1 MESLR
6 RLTSSVFDT
15 GPVRLVRRA
24 SMGDERPPDARSLE
38 LTFMTERLVVV
49 GAPCDAPT
57 DKKRNVVNADDLASF
72 LDAQH
77 RGRFLLFNLNALDD
91 VAAAAE
97 DGGGAHHLL
106 SSLGGWR
113 TSALDDSEAA
123 ERESVADRLHEQ
135 MLEFN
140 WERDGMKAHT
150 PPLDLVFR
158 ICYALDAWLSLDPQH
173 VALVNCQT
181 GKTRSGVVV
190 ACYLL
195 FARLADDP
203 TDAFVEFY
211 RKRWDMKS
219 LTPQALRKKTPP
231 SIQRFLSGFHELLE
245 KQKPPNDR
253 PLLLKAVIFRQLP
266 VELQPCVQI
275 WDDYKLVFCTD
286 LGGAESG
293 EAPVLD
299 WNEEDGFFAI
309 LWENGVELDG
319 GFSILCSFGEDYD
332 NVDAVDAS
340 SRVLFRYADS
350 TLFLQPGLVTL
361 KKPDLDLMKQYE
373 HGFDEDQ
380 FSVDLVLHESAK
392 KARNSVRVDYTGSSA
407 VRQGLIEITKH
418 HVVLPDP
425 AMHSNFIRMGFC
437 ETPTTFAL
445 QCSQNAPNVALDLL
459 HSKGLSACFAQE
471 AAEIAAKKE
480 QEETTK
486 DSQKPD
492 SPTESDRQPALRRQT
507 TAEIVAM
514 QSQRSRYSIPTAV
527 GSSLCDTCKEDDYM
541 MRPQIVRCAGRCGKY
556 YHTTCVGLRKIPF
569 GLTTLSDRT
578 NHTVYVKKFLS
589 AWECDACAPKSPL
602 SAATTLPGGEIP
614 SNMKLVPTS
623 WVGGEP
629 GSTSANPQDV
639 TDAGN
644 GRNPSSAATV
654 RDTLSISVDGEHQST
669 IGANSPAEFN
679 QLKEFL
685 ATNGLSIED
694 LMKAATSPDTTSA
707 SVAMSLAHTLA
718 SGTSTVTTPSGP
730 PKPDMKSAL
739 LNELKTASK
748 SSDTSE
754 TSTASIGDSKY
765 TLMLKRGV
773 PFEAVQNC
781 MQKDGVDPSTLKPL
795 PPSES
800 TAGDNSSAIG
810 ELNAQKTR
818 LKDMEEYA
826 SYFRMLRMG
835 CPKEAVKQKLMMDG
849 IDPIILDLGPDAI
862 YDEVKERIAATHS
875 VSKLQDDIKCVNSPT
890 TANVKD
896 SASDVL
902 LKDHEVYG
910 KYFKMLKMGLPEGA
924 VRQKMKADGVDER
937 ALDLGGET
945 PFSKLPKPDEKNEPA
960 ASENDVKLKDDPKYA
975 KYFKMLQMGLPEGA
989 VRQKMEADGADS
1001 RALDLGGD
1009 AMVSQLTGPAG
1020 GNGVKLQDDP
1030 SYAKY
1035 FKMLKMGLQEGAVRQ
1050 KMKTDGID
1058 ERALDLGGEALVSEL
1073 TAPKNGAKLQDDP
1086 VYSKYFKMLKM
1097 GLPKGAVK
1105 QKMLSENVDVRAL
1118 ELGPDATVSQL
1129 FPSGDNEAAAKAV
1142 AAKPKRARK
1151 KLHWQPISEDRLSNV
1166 NQQTI
1171 WEDEDDDVDF
1181 DMDMDE
1187 LEALFFSNQST
1198 GSGKKNAPRGQS
1210 KALKR
1215 KQSVTLIDG
1224 KRAMNAAISLA
1235 RVKLSYSDIA
1245 DAVTKFDPSGLTT
1258 EQIIGINEFLPTS
1271 EEAAL
1276 VSGYTGDKQMLGEAE
1291 KFIIEI
1297 AKVKRYAP
1305 RMECL
1310 VYKLSF
1316 TSRST
1321 ELAVSLAHLQKA
1333 GEEVKGSRL
1342 LKILLAM
1349 VLKLGNTLNGSGEEN
1364 GIKGFTVDSLLRL
1377 GHTKAVNQKTTVLHY
1392 LVRIVKKNHPQV
1404 LDFQAELRSVP
1415 LAARESFETIDEE
1428 FKKLEKGLASLNTEL
1443 GLLEKQ
1449 AVESLGLEVTIKA
1462 MQTAAFEIEAQMK
1475 TLADGIARARGEV
1488 SSVFDYFG
1496 EDPKRS
1502 PTEFFTTLASFCSTF
1517 QRARNEVDAADEA
1530 AQRAERVKMRR
1541 ANSLRP
1547 PAKSN
1552 HGATLKSRPIL
1563 ERSQTTLEKRHPDE

>member
-6 RLTSSVFDT
+6 RLTSSVLDA

-24 SMGDERPPDARSLE
+24 SMGDVRPPDARSLE
-38 LTFMTERLVVV
+38 LTFMTERLVVC

-57 DKKRNVVNADDLASF
+57 DKKGNVVNADDLVQY
-72 LDAQH
+72 LDEQH
-77 RGRFLLFNLNALDD
+77 RGRYLLFNLNALEGVQETEEGHNLLSLTWRASLD
-91 VAAAAE
+91 E
-97 DGGGAHHLL
+97 DG
-106 SSLGGWR
+106 
-113 TSALDDSEAA
+113 
-123 ERESVADRLHEQ
+123 RESVADRLHEQ

-150 PPLDLVFR
+150 PPFDLIFR
-158 ICYALDAWLSLDPQH
+158 LCYALDAWLSLDPQN
-173 VALVNCQT
+173 VALINCQT

-195 FARLADDP
+195 FSGLADDP

-211 RKRWDMKS
+211 RKRWEMKS
-219 LTPQALRKKTPP
+219 LTPQALKKKTPP

-245 KQKPPNDR
+245 KQKPPNEK

-286 LGGAESG
+286 GLQAVEG

-332 NVDAVDAS
+332 NVDDVDAS

-350 TLFLQPGLVTL
+350 TLFLLPGLVTL
-361 KKPDLDLMKQYE
+361 KKHDLDLMKQYE

-380 FSVDLVLHESAK
+380 FSVDLVLHENSAK
-392 KARNSVRVDYTGSSA
+392 KARNSVRMNCTGNSA

-471 AAEIAAKKE
+471 ATEAAAET
-480 QEETTK
+480 EEPGKSTG
-486 DSQKPD
+486 DNQ
-492 SPTESDRQPALRRQT
+492 SPSPTTESDQQPALRRQT

-514 QSQRSRYSIPTAV
+514 QSKRSRYSIPTATD
-527 GSSLCDTCKEDDYM
+527 SSLCDTCKEDDYM
-541 MRPQIVRCAGRCGKY
+541 MRPQVVQCAGRCGKY

-569 GLTTLSDRT
+569 GLTTMSDRT
-578 NHTVYVKKFLS
+578 NHAVYVKKFFS
-589 AWECDACAPKSPL
+589 AWECDACAPKSPI
-602 SAATTLPGGEIP
+602 AAINLPNGEIP
-614 SNMKLVPTS
+614 SNMKLVPAS
-623 WVGGEP
+623 WVGSEP
-629 GSTSANPQDV
+629 DTASANPQDV
-639 TDAGN
+639 DSNARDVIATA
-644 GRNPSSAATV
+644 SSTEEPHAA
-654 RDTLSISVDGEHQST
+654 IEEN
-669 IGANSPAEFN
+669 APKEFN
-679 QLKEFL
+679 QLKDFL

-694 LMKAATSPDTTSA
+694 LMKAATTPSTSTTS
-707 SVAMSLAHTLA
+707 VAISLANTLA
-718 SGTSTVTTPSGP
+718 SSVVSNS
-730 PKPDMKSAL
+730 PKVDVKAAL
-739 LNELKTASK
+739 FSELKTARK
-748 SSDTSE
+748 ASDASE
-754 TSTASIGDSKY
+754 VSTANGEDNKY

-781 MQKDGVDPSTLKPL
+781 MKKDGVDPSTLKPL
-795 PPSES
+795 SPNDGAASDGGAAVEA
-800 TAGDNSSAIG
+800 AGS
-810 ELNAQKTR
+810 QKTK
-818 LKDMEEYA
+818 LKDVTEYA

-835 CPKEAVKQKLMMDG
+835 CPKEAVKQKVTMDG
-849 IDPIILDLGPDAI
+849 LDPIIIDLGPEAI
-862 YDEVKERIAATHS
+862 YDEVKNRIAVTQG
-875 VSKLQDDIKCVNSPT
+875 VSKLQDDIKS
-890 TANVKD
+890 VKATSVAD
-896 SASDVL
+896 SASEVL
-902 LKDHEVYG
+902 LKDHEVYA

-924 VRQKMKADGVDER
+924 VRQKMKADGVNER
-937 ALDLGGET
+937 ALDLGGDT
-945 PFSKLPKPDEKNEPA
+945 PFSKLPKSDEKKA
-960 ASENDVKLKDDPKYA
+960 ATASVKDVMLKDDPKYA

-989 VRQKMEADGADS
+989 VRQKMKADGVDE

-1009 AMVSQLTGPAG
+1009 TMVSQLAGPVG
-1020 GNGVKLQDDP
+1020 GDVKLQDDP
-1030 SYAKY
+1030 TYSKY
-1035 FKMLKMGLQEGAVRQ
+1035 FKMLKMGLPQGAVRQ
-1050 KMKTDGID
+1050 KMKTEGVD
-1058 ERALDLGGEALVSEL
+1058 ERALDLGGDAYISEL
-1073 TAPKNGAKLQDDP
+1073 IAMNNDVKLQDDP

-1097 GLPKGAVK
+1097 GLPEGAVK
-1105 QKMLSENVDVRAL
+1105 HKMVTENVDVRAL

-1129 FPSGDNEAAAKAV
+1129 SPGGDSKTVKKAV
-1142 AAKPKRARK
+1142 ALKPKRARK
-1151 KLHWQPISEDRLSNV
+1151 KLHWQPISVDRLSNL

-1187 LEALFFSNQST
+1187 LEALFFANQNT
-1198 GSGKKNAPRGQS
+1198 GSGKNNSSRVQS

-1215 KQSVTLIDG
+1215 KQAVTLIDG

-1235 RVKLSYSDIA
+1235 RVKLSYTEIA
-1245 DAVTKFDPSGLTT
+1245 EAVMKFDPSGLTI
-1258 EQIIGINEFLPTS
+1258 EQLVGINEFLPTS

-1276 VSGYTGDKQMLGEAE
+1276 VSGYTGDIGMLGEAE
-1291 KFIIEI
+1291 KFILEI

-1305 RMECL
+1305 RMEGL

-1316 TSRST
+1316 TPRSA
-1321 ELAVSLAHLQKA
+1321 ELAASLAHLQKA

-1342 LKILLAM
+1342 LKTLLAM

-1392 LVRIVKKNHPQV
+1392 LVRLVKKNHPQV

-1415 LAARESFETIDEE
+1415 FAARESFDTIDEE

-1449 AVESLGLEVTIKA
+1449 AVESVGVEITIKA
-1462 MQTAAFEIEAQMK
+1462 MRTAALDIEAQMK
-1475 TLADGIARARGEV
+1475 AMADEIARAKEEV
-1488 SSVFDYFG
+1488 SSVLDYFG
-1496 EDPKRS
+1496 EDPKRN
-1502 PTEFFTTLASFCSTF
+1502 PTEFFTTLASFCSVF
-1517 QRARNEVDAADEA
+1517 QRARREVDAADEA
-1530 AQRAERVKMRR
+1530 AQRAERLKMRR
-1541 ANSLRP
+1541 TNSLRP

-1552 HGATLKSRPIL
+1552 NGAALKSRPIL
-1563 ERSQTTLEKRHPDE
+1563 ERSQTSVEKPDDN

>member
-6 RLTSSVFDT
+6 RLTSSVFDA

-24 SMGDERPPDARSLE
+24 SLGDERPPDARSLD
-38 LTFMTERLVVV
+38 LTFMTDRLIVV
-49 GAPCDAPT
+49 GAPSCGAS
-57 DKKRNVVNADDLASF
+57 DKKSNRVNAEELAQF
-72 LDAQH
+72 LDAHH
-77 RGRFLLFNLNALDD
+77 RARFMLFNLNALED
-91 VAAAAE
+91 VAETDAQA
-97 DGGGAHHLL
+97 
-106 SSLGGWR
+106 
-113 TSALDDSEAA
+113 
-123 ERESVADRLHEQ
+123 VADALHEQ
-135 MLEFN
+135 LLEFN

-150 PPLDLVFR
+150 PPLELVFR
-158 ICYALDAWLSLDPQH
+158 ICYALHAWLSLDARH

-211 RKRWDMKS
+211 RRRWDMKA
-219 LTPQALRKKTPP
+219 LTPQALRGKTPP
-231 SIQRFLSGFHELLE
+231 SIQRFLAAFHALLRAP
-245 KQKPPNDR
+245 QHQPPNDR
-253 PLLLKAVIFRQLP
+253 PLLLKAIIFRQLP

-275 WDDYKLVFCTD
+275 WDDYKLVFCTEAAA
-286 LGGAESG
+286 GAET
-293 EAPVLD
+293 PVLD

-319 GFSILCSFGEDYD
+319 GFSILCSFGDDYD
-332 NVDAVDAS
+332 NADDVDAS

-350 TLFLQPGLVTL
+350 TLFLLPGLVTL
-361 KKPDLDLMKQYE
+361 KKHDLDLMKQYE

-380 FSVDLVLHESAK
+380 FSVDLVLHENTARK
-392 KARNSVRVDYTGSSA
+392 PRNSVRMDCTGNSA
-407 VRQGLIEITKH
+407 IRQGLVEITKH

-480 QEETTK
+480 QEETVK
-486 DSQKPD
+486 DNQNLD
-492 SPTESDRQPALRRQT
+492 SPTGSDQQPQLRRQT

-527 GSSLCDTCKEDDYM
+527 DSSLCDTCKEDDYM

-569 GLTTLSDRT
+569 GLTTMSDRT
-578 NHTVYVKKFLS
+578 NHAVYVKKFFS
-589 AWECDACAPKSPL
+589 AWECDACAPKSSPL
-602 SAATTLPGGEIP
+602 STATLPNGEIP
-614 SNMKLVPTS
+614 ANMKLVPSS

-629 GSTSANPQDV
+629 GNPQDV
-639 TDAGN
+639 ADAGRSGDSTRNSTRDNLSVAVDAEVHATTDAN
-644 GRNPSSAATV
+644 AP
-654 RDTLSISVDGEHQST
+654 E
-669 IGANSPAEFN
+669 EFN

-694 LMKAATSPDTTSA
+694 LMKAATSPGTTSA
-707 SVAMSLAHTLA
+707 SVAMSLANTLA
-718 SGTSTVTTPSGP
+718 AATAVAP
-730 PKPDMKSAL
+730 PKVDVKSAL
-739 LNELKTASK
+739 LSEKQNARKYSD
-748 SSDTSE
+748 SSE
-754 TSTASIGDSKY
+754 MSTASNGDSKY
-765 TLMLKRGV
+765 ALMLKRGV

-781 MQKDGVDPSTLKPL
+781 MRKDGVDPSTLNPL
-795 PPSES
+795 PPSENTLS
-800 TAGDNSSAIG
+800 DSSCTSEATDDR
-810 ELNAQKTR
+810 KVK
-818 LKDMEEYA
+818 LKDMEEFS

-849 IDPIILDLGPDAI
+849 IDPVILDLGPDAI
-862 YDEVKERIAATHS
+862 YEEVKDRIAATQS
-875 VSKLQDDIKCVNSPT
+875 VSKLQDDIKCVKPT
-890 TANVKD
+890 TSENAKD
-896 SASDVL
+896 AASEIL
-902 LKDHEVYG
+902 LKDHEVYA
-910 KYFKMLKMGLPEGA
+910 KYFKMLQMGLPEGAVRQKMKVDGVDERALDLGGDTPFSKLPKPPAKEESVDPKSDMKLKDDPKFAKYFKMLQMGLPGGA

-937 ALDLGGET
+937 ALDLGGDAKVSQLAG
-945 PFSKLPKPDEKNEPA
+945 PLVGNGIKLQ
-960 ASENDVKLKDDPKYA
+960 DDPTYA
-975 KYFKMLQMGLPEGA
+975 KYFKMLKMGLPEGA
-989 VRQKMEADGADS
+989 VRQKMKSEGVDEH
-1001 RALDLGGD
+1001 ALDLGGD
-1009 AMVSQLTGPAG
+1009 A
-1020 GNGVKLQDDP
+1020 
-1030 SYAKY
+1030 
-1035 FKMLKMGLQEGAVRQ
+1035 
-1050 KMKTDGID
+1050 
-1058 ERALDLGGEALVSEL
+1058 LVSEL
-1073 TAPKNGAKLQDDP
+1073 TSSQNDVKLQDDP

-1097 GLPKGAVK
+1097 GLPEGAVK
-1105 QKMLSENVDVRAL
+1105 QKMVTENADVRAL

-1129 FPSGDNEAAAKAV
+1129 SSTGDAKTRPAV
-1142 AAKPKRARK
+1142 AKPKRPRK
-1151 KLHWQPISEDRLSNV
+1151 KLHWQPISEDRLSNL

-1187 LEALFFSNQST
+1187 LEALFFANQNT
-1198 GSGKKNAPRGQS
+1198 GSGKKNSSRGQS

-1245 DAVTKFDPSGLTT
+1245 QAVIKFDPNGLTL
-1258 EQIIGINEFLPTS
+1258 EQLVGINEFLPTS

-1276 VSGYTGDKQMLGEAE
+1276 VSGYTGDKEMLGEAE
-1291 KFIIEI
+1291 KFILEI

-1305 RMECL
+1305 RMESL

-1316 TSRST
+1316 TSRSA

-1392 LVRIVKKNHPQV
+1392 LVRLVKKNHPQV
-1404 LDFQAELRSVP
+1404 LDFQDELRSVP
-1415 LAARESFETIDEE
+1415 LAARESFDTIDDEY
-1428 FKKLEKGLASLNTEL
+1428 KKLDRGLTSLNNEL
-1443 GLLEKQ
+1443 ALLEKQ
-1449 AVESLGLEVTIKA
+1449 AVESLGLEVTIKS
-1462 MQTAAFEIEAQMK
+1462 MQTAGSDIEAQMK
-1475 TLADGIARARGEV
+1475 ALKEGIDRAREEV
-1488 SSVFDYFG
+1488 SSVLDYFG
-1496 EDPKRS
+1496 EDPKRN
-1502 PTEFFTTLASFCSTF
+1502 PTEFFTTLASFCTMF

-1530 AQRAERVKMRR
+1530 AQRAERLKMRR
-1541 ANSLRP
+1541 SNSMRP
-1547 PAKSN
+1547 QSKPSS
-1552 HGATLKSRPIL
+1552 GSTLKVGHIIRNVVFFTGSRACSDVYTCDDPRLLGLSEMLCRCKLSKFTAI
-1563 ERSQTTLEKRHPDE
+1563 RSISA

>member
-15 GPVRLVRRA
+15 GLVRRG
-24 SMGDERPPDARSLE
+24 SLGDVRAPDARSLE
-38 LTFMTERLVVV
+38 LTFMTERLMVV
-49 GAPCDAPT
+49 GAPCDGPT
-57 DKKRNVVNADDLASF
+57 DKKRNMVNVDDLVHF
-72 LDAQH
+72 LEVNH
-77 RGRFLLFNLNALDD
+77 RGHFMLFNLNALDD
-91 VAAAAE
+91 ATADE
-97 DGGGAHHLL
+97 G
-106 SSLGGWR
+106 R
-113 TSALDDSEAA
+113 Q
-123 ERESVADRLHEQ
+123 SVADKLHEQ
-135 MLEFN
+135 LLEFN

-150 PPLDLVFR
+150 PPLDLIFR
-158 ICYALDAWLSLDPQH
+158 ICYALDAWFSLDPQH

-211 RKRWDMKS
+211 RRRWDMKS
-219 LTPQALRKKTPP
+219 LTPQALKKKTPP
-231 SIQRFLSGFHELLE
+231 SIQRFLTGFHELLE
-245 KQKPPNDR
+245 HQKPPNDK

-286 LGGAESG
+286 ELQIGESG

-332 NVDAVDAS
+332 NADDVDAS

-350 TLFLQPGLVTL
+350 TLFLLPGLVTL
-361 KKPDLDLMKQYE
+361 KKHDLDLMKQYE

-380 FSVDLVLHESAK
+380 FSVDLVLHENSTKKEQRSAPG
-392 KARNSVRVDYTGSSA
+392 ADR
-407 VRQGLIEITKH
+407 ITKH

-471 AAEIAAKKE
+471 AAELAAKKE
-480 QEETTK
+480 QEETTNNN
-486 DSQKPD
+486 QAAD

-527 GSSLCDTCKEDDYM
+527 DSSLCDTCKEDDYM

-569 GLTTLSDRT
+569 GLTTMSDRT
-578 NHTVYVKKFLS
+578 NHAVYVKKFFS
-589 AWECDACAPKSPL
+589 AWECDACSPKASLPT
-602 SAATTLPGGEIP
+602 SSLPGGEIP
-614 SNMKLVPTS
+614 SNMKLVPAS
-623 WVGGEP
+623 WVGGAL
-629 GSTSANPQDV
+629 GTTANPQDV

-644 GRNPSSAATV
+644 ARDLSSTTV
-654 RDTLSISVDGEHQST
+654 TRDSLSVSVDGVPHST
-669 IGANSPAEFN
+669 SREEFH

-694 LMKAATSPDTTSA
+694 LMKAATSPAATSA
-707 SVAMSLAHTLA
+707 SVAISLANTLA
-718 SGTSTVTTPSGP
+718 SATSTGTPSVP
-730 PKPDMKSAL
+730 PKLDMKSAL
-739 LNELKTASK
+739 LNELKTTRK
-748 SSDTSE
+748 SSDAIE
-754 TSTASIGDSKY
+754 TSAASSMDSKY

-781 MQKDGVDPSTLKPL
+781 MRKDAP
-795 PPSES
+795 PPSEGS
-800 TAGDNSSAIG
+800 TGDDNSVNNVQQI
-810 ELNAQKTR
+810 R
-818 LKDMEEYA
+818 LKDMEDMPNTSE
-826 SYFRMLRMG
+826 
-835 CPKEAVKQKLMMDG
+835 CCEWKLTMDG
-849 IDPIILDLGPDAI
+849 LDPIILDFGPDAI
-862 YDEVKERIAATHS
+862 YEEVKDRIAATSS
-875 VSKLQDDIKCVNSPT
+875 VSNLQDDIKCVHPPET
-890 TANVKD
+890 EDVK
-896 SASDVL
+896 ASVSEVL
-902 LKDHEVYG
+902 LKHHEVYA

-924 VRQKMKADGVDER
+924 VRQKMKVDGVDER
-937 ALDLGGET
+937 ALDLGGDA
-945 PFSKLPKPDEKNEPA
+945 PFSSFRNRRRVPA
-960 ASENDVKLKDDPKYA
+960 APVNDVKLKDDPKYA
-975 KYFKMLQMGLPEGA
+975 KFFKMLQMGLPEGA
-989 VRQKMEADGADS
+989 VRQKMQVDGVDE

-1009 AMVSQLTGPAG
+1009 AM
-1020 GNGVKLQDDP
+1020 
-1030 SYAKY
+1030 
-1035 FKMLKMGLQEGAVRQ
+1035 MGLPEGAVRQ
-1050 KMKTDGID
+1050 NMKTDGVD
-1058 ERALDLGGEALVSEL
+1058 ERALDLGGDALVSEL
-1073 TAPKNGAKLQDDP
+1073 TAQKNDVKLQDDP

-1097 GLPKGAVK
+1097 GLPEGAVR
-1105 QKMLSENVDVRAL
+1105 QKMATESVDVRAL

-1129 FPSGDNEAAAKAV
+1129 SSGVDANAAAKVAV
-1142 AAKPKRARK
+1142 AKPKRARK
-1151 KLHWQPISEDRLSNV
+1151 KLHWQAISEDRLSNL

-1181 DMDMDE
+1181 DVDMDE
-1187 LEALFFSNQST
+1187 LEALFFANQNTNSA
-1198 GSGKKNAPRGQS
+1198 KKNSSRGQS

-1215 KQSVTLIDG
+1215 KQAVTLIDG

-1235 RVKLSYSDIA
+1235 RVKLSYSEIA

-1258 EQIIGINEFLPTS
+1258 EQLIGINEFLPTS

-1276 VSGYTGDKQMLGEAE
+1276 VTGYAGDKEMLGEAE
-1291 KFIIEI
+1291 KFIFEI

-1321 ELAVSLAHLQKA
+1321 ELAASVAHLQKA

-1342 LKILLAM
+1342 LKTLLAM

-1392 LVRIVKKNHPQV
+1392 LVRLVKKNHPQV

-1415 LAARESFETIDEE
+1415 LAARESFDTTDEE

-1462 MQTAAFEIEAQMK
+1462 MQTAASEIETQMK
-1475 TLADGIARARGEV
+1475 ILADGISRARDEV
-1488 SSVFDYFG
+1488 SSVLDY
-1496 EDPKRS
+1496 
-1502 PTEFFTTLASFCSTF
+1502 LTF

-1530 AQRAERVKMRR
+1530 ERLKMRR
-1541 ANSLRP
+1541 SNSMRP
-1547 PAKSN
+1547 PTKSSN
-1552 HGATLKSRPIL
+1552 GATLKVSRPIL
-1563 ERSQTTLEKRHPDE
+1563 ERSQTTVEKRHSDDN

>member
-15 GPVRLVRRA
+15 SLVRRG
-24 SMGDERPPDARSLE
+24 SLGDVRAPDARSLE
-38 LTFMTERLVVV
+38 LTFMTERLMVV
-49 GAPCDAPT
+49 GAPCDGPT
-57 DKKRNVVNADDLASF
+57 DKKRNMVNVDDLVHF
-72 LDAQH
+72 LEVNH
-77 RGRFLLFNLNALDD
+77 RGHFMLFNLNALDD
-91 VAAAAE
+91 ATADE
-97 DGGGAHHLL
+97 G
-106 SSLGGWR
+106 R
-113 TSALDDSEAA
+113 Q
-123 ERESVADRLHEQ
+123 SVADKLHEQ
-135 MLEFN
+135 LLEFN

-150 PPLDLVFR
+150 PPLDLIFR
-158 ICYALDAWLSLDPQH
+158 ICYALDAWFSLDPQH

-211 RKRWDMKS
+211 RRRWDMKS
-219 LTPQALRKKTPP
+219 LTPQALKKKTPP
-231 SIQRFLSGFHELLE
+231 SIQRFLTGFHELLE
-245 KQKPPNDR
+245 HQKPPNDK

-286 LGGAESG
+286 ELQIGESG

-332 NVDAVDAS
+332 NADDVDAS

-350 TLFLQPGLVTL
+350 TLFLLPGLVTL
-361 KKPDLDLMKQYE
+361 KKHDLDLMKQYE

-380 FSVDLVLHESAK
+380 FSVDLVLHENSTK
-392 KARNSVRVDYTGSSA
+392 KSRNSVRMDYTGNSA

-471 AAEIAAKKE
+471 AAELAAKKE
-480 QEETTK
+480 QEETTNNN
-486 DSQKPD
+486 QAAD

-527 GSSLCDTCKEDDYM
+527 DSSLCDTCKEDDYM
-541 MRPQIVRCAGRCGKY
+541 MRPQIK
-556 YHTTCVGLRKIPF
+556 
-569 GLTTLSDRT
+569 LT
-578 NHTVYVKKFLS
+578 
-589 AWECDACAPKSPL
+589 
-602 SAATTLPGGEIP
+602 
-614 SNMKLVPTS
+614 
-623 WVGGEP
+623 
-629 GSTSANPQDV
+629 
-639 TDAGN
+639 
-644 GRNPSSAATV
+644 
-654 RDTLSISVDGEHQST
+654 
-669 IGANSPAEFN
+669 
-679 QLKEFL
+679 
-685 ATNGLSIED
+685 
-694 LMKAATSPDTTSA
+694 
-707 SVAMSLAHTLA
+707 
-718 SGTSTVTTPSGP
+718 
-730 PKPDMKSAL
+730 
-739 LNELKTASK
+739 
-748 SSDTSE
+748 
-754 TSTASIGDSKY
+754 
-765 TLMLKRGV
+765 
-773 PFEAVQNC
+773 
-781 MQKDGVDPSTLKPL
+781 
-795 PPSES
+795 
-800 TAGDNSSAIG
+800 
-810 ELNAQKTR
+810 
-818 LKDMEEYA
+818 
-826 SYFRMLRMG
+826 
-835 CPKEAVKQKLMMDG
+835 MDG
-849 IDPIILDLGPDAI
+849 LDPIILDFGPDAI
-862 YDEVKERIAATHS
+862 YEEVKDRIAATSS
-875 VSKLQDDIKCVNSPT
+875 VSNLQDDIKCVHPPET
-890 TANVKD
+890 EDVK
-896 SASDVL
+896 ASVSEML
-902 LKDHEVYG
+902 LKHHEVYA

-924 VRQKMKADGVDER
+924 VRQKMKVDGVDER
-937 ALDLGGET
+937 ALDLGGDA
-945 PFSKLPKPDEKNEPA
+945 PFSKLPKPEMSEPA
-960 ASENDVKLKDDPKYA
+960 APVNDVKLKDDPKYA
-975 KYFKMLQMGLPEGA
+975 KFFKMLQMGLPEGA
-989 VRQKMEADGADS
+989 VRQKMQVDGVDES
-1001 RALDLGGD
+1001 ALDLGGD
-1009 AMVSQLTGPAG
+1009 AMVSQLARLTGI
-1020 GNGVKLQDDP
+1020 KLQDDP
-1030 SYAKY
+1030 TYAKY
-1035 FKMLKMGLQEGAVRQ
+1035 FKMLKMGLPEGAVRQ
-1050 KMKTDGID
+1050 KMKTEGVD
-1058 ERALDLGGEALVSEL
+1058 ERALDLGGDALVSEL
-1073 TAPKNGAKLQDDP
+1073 TAQNNDVKLQDDP

-1097 GLPKGAVK
+1097 GLPEGAVR
-1105 QKMLSENVDVRAL
+1105 QKMATESVDVRAL

-1129 FPSGDNEAAAKAV
+1129 SSGVDANAAAKVAV
-1142 AAKPKRARK
+1142 AKPKRARK
-1151 KLHWQPISEDRLSNV
+1151 KLHWQAISEDRLSNL

-1181 DMDMDE
+1181 DVDMDE
-1187 LEALFFSNQST
+1187 LEALFFANQNTNSA
-1198 GSGKKNAPRGQS
+1198 KKNSSRGQS

-1215 KQSVTLIDG
+1215 KQAVTLIDG

-1235 RVKLSYSDIA
+1235 RVKLSYSEIA

-1258 EQIIGINEFLPTS
+1258 EQLIGINEFLPTS

-1276 VSGYTGDKQMLGEAE
+1276 VSGYAGDKEMLGEAE
-1291 KFIIEI
+1291 KFIFEI

-1321 ELAVSLAHLQKA
+1321 ELAASVAHLQKA

-1342 LKILLAM
+1342 LKTLLAM

-1392 LVRIVKKNHPQV
+1392 LVRLVKKNHPQV

-1415 LAARESFETIDEE
+1415 LAARESFDTTDEE

-1462 MQTAAFEIEAQMK
+1462 MQTAASEIETQMK
-1475 TLADGIARARGEV
+1475 ILADGISRARDEV
-1488 SSVFDYFG
+1488 SSVLDYFG
-1496 EDPKRS
+1496 EDPKRN

-1517 QRARNEVDAADEA
+1517 QRARNEVDAADK
-1530 AQRAERVKMRR
+1530 AERLKMRR
-1541 ANSLRP
+1541 SNSMRP
-1547 PAKSN
+1547 PTKSSN
-1552 HGATLKSRPIL
+1552 GATLKVSRPIL
-1563 ERSQTTLEKRHPDE
+1563 ERSQTTVEKRHSDDN

>member
-6 RLTSSVFDT
+6 RLTSSVFDA
-15 GPVRLVRRA
+15 GLVRRG
-24 SMGDERPPDARSLE
+24 SLGEMRVPDARSLE
-38 LTFMTERLVVV
+38 ITFMTERLMVV
-49 GAPCDAPT
+49 GAPCDGPT
-57 DKKRNVVNADDLASF
+57 DKKRNMVNVHDLAQF

-77 RGRFLLFNLNALDD
+77 RGHFMFFNLNALDD
-91 VAAAAE
+91 ATAD
-97 DGGGAHHLL
+97 DG
-106 SSLGGWR
+106 R
-113 TSALDDSEAA
+113 Q
-123 ERESVADRLHEQ
+123 SVADKLHEQ
-135 MLEFN
+135 LLEFN

-150 PPLDLVFR
+150 PPLDLIFR
-158 ICYALDAWLSLDPQH
+158 ICYALDAWLSLDPHH

-219 LTPQALRKKTPP
+219 LTPHALQKKTPP
-231 SIQRFLSGFHELLE
+231 SIQRFLTSFHELLE
-245 KQKPPNDR
+245 QQKPPNDK

-286 LGGAESG
+286 ELQVGESG

-332 NVDAVDAS
+332 NADDVDAS

-350 TLFLQPGLVTL
+350 TLFLLPGLVTL
-361 KKPDLDLMKQYE
+361 KKHDLDLMKQYE

-380 FSVDLVLHESAK
+380 FSVDLVLHESNMRK
-392 KARNSVRVDYTGSSA
+392 PRNSVRMDCTGNST

-459 HSKGLSACFAQE
+459 HSKGLSASFAQE
-471 AAEIAAKKE
+471 AAEVAAKKE
-480 QEETTK
+480 QEEVTISKQTA
-486 DSQKPD
+486 DS
-492 SPTESDRQPALRRQT
+492 STESDRQPALRWQT

-527 GSSLCDTCKEDDYM
+527 DLSLCDTCNEDDYM
-541 MRPQIVRCAGRCGKY
+541 MRPQVVRCAGRCGKY

-569 GLTTLSDRT
+569 GLTTMSDRT
-578 NHTVYVKKFLS
+578 NHAVYVKKFFS
-589 AWECDACAPKSPL
+589 AWECDACALKAQPP
-602 SAATTLPGGEIP
+602 TTSQPCGGIP
-614 SNMKLVPTS
+614 SNMKLVPAS
-623 WVGGEP
+623 WVGGE
-629 GSTSANPQDV
+629 SSTTSANPQDV
-639 TDAGN
+639 TDGGN
-644 GRNPSSAATV
+644 ASRLAAT
-654 RDTLSISVDGEHQST
+654 RDSLLVSVDGESHLT
-669 IGANSPAEFN
+669 APEEFH

-694 LMKAATSPDTTSA
+694 LMKAATSPGTTGPF
-707 SVAMSLAHTLA
+707 VDVSLANTLA
-718 SGTSTVTTPSGP
+718 SVTFTATPSAGP
-730 PKPDMKSAL
+730 SKVDMKYAL
-739 LNELKTASK
+739 LGELKTASK
-748 SSDTSE
+748 SSEASE
-754 TSTASIGDSKY
+754 PSTASTKDSKY

-781 MQKDGVDPSTLKPL
+781 MRKDGVDSSTLQPL
-795 PPSES
+795 PSSEGS
-800 TAGDNSSAIG
+800 TGDDVSMDEVPTVEKA
-810 ELNAQKTR
+810 R
-818 LKDMEEYA
+818 LKDMEEYGK
-826 SYFRMLRMG
+826 YFRMLRMG
-835 CPKEAVKQKLMMDG
+835 CPKEAVKQKIIMDG
-849 IDPIILDLGPDAI
+849 LDPIILDFDPDAA
-862 YDEVKERIAATHS
+862 YEEVKNRIVATQS
-875 VSKLQDDIKCVNSPT
+875 VSQLQDDIKCVNPS
-890 TANVKD
+890 ANEDVEAD
-896 SASDVL
+896 NLEVL
-902 LKDHEVYG
+902 LKDHDVYAKYFKMLKMG
-910 KYFKMLKMGLPEGA
+910 LTEGAVRQKMKVDGVDERALELGGDALFSKLPTPEATGSVALSVNDVMLKDDPKYAKFFKMLQMGLPDGAVRQKMKVDGVDEWALDLGGDAMVSQLTVGSDCKLQDDPAYAKYFKMLKMGLPEGA
-924 VRQKMKADGVDER
+924 VRQKMKSDAGV
-937 ALDLGGET
+937 
-945 PFSKLPKPDEKNEPA
+945 NE
-960 ASENDVKLKDDPKYA
+960 
-975 KYFKMLQMGLPEGA
+975 Q
-989 VRQKMEADGADS
+989 
-1001 RALDLGGD
+1001 ALDLGGD
-1009 AMVSQLTGPAG
+1009 A
-1020 GNGVKLQDDP
+1020 
-1030 SYAKY
+1030 
-1035 FKMLKMGLQEGAVRQ
+1035 
-1050 KMKTDGID
+1050 
-1058 ERALDLGGEALVSEL
+1058 LVSEL
-1073 TAPKNGAKLQDDP
+1073 AATKNAVKLQDDP

-1097 GLPKGAVK
+1097 GLPEGAVK
-1105 QKMLSENVDVRAL
+1105 HKMVTESADVRAL
-1118 ELGPDATVSQL
+1118 ALGPDATVSQL
-1129 FPSGDNEAAAKAV
+1129 SSGGDGKTVKVAV
-1142 AAKPKRARK
+1142 AKPKRARK
-1151 KLHWQPISEDRLSNV
+1151 KLHWQPISEDRLSNI

-1181 DMDMDE
+1181 DVDMDE
-1187 LEALFFSNQST
+1187 LEALFFANQNTNSA
-1198 GSGKKNAPRGQS
+1198 KKDSSRGQS

-1215 KQSVTLIDG
+1215 KQAVTLIGG

-1235 RVKLSYSDIA
+1235 RVKLSYSEIA
-1245 DAVTKFDPSGLTT
+1245 DAVTKFDPSGLTI
-1258 EQIIGINEFLPTS
+1258 EQLVGINEFLPTS

-1276 VSGYTGDKQMLGEAE
+1276 VSGYTGDRETLGEAE
-1291 KFIIEI
+1291 KFIFEI

-1305 RMECL
+1305 RMESL

-1321 ELAVSLAHLQKA
+1321 ELAASVAHLQKA

-1392 LVRIVKKNHPQV
+1392 LVRLVKKNHPQV

-1415 LAARESFETIDEE
+1415 LAARESFETVDGE
-1428 FKKLEKGLASLNTEL
+1428 FKNLERGLTSLNTEL

-1462 MQTAAFEIEAQMK
+1462 MQTAASEIEDQMK
-1475 TLADGIARARGEV
+1475 TLADGIARAKEEV
-1488 SSVFDYFG
+1488 SSVLDYFG
-1496 EDPKRS
+1496 EDPKRK
-1502 PTEFFTTLASFCSTF
+1502 PTEFFTTLASFCSVF
-1517 QRARNEVDAADEA
+1517 QRARCEVDAADEA
-1530 AQRAERVKMRR
+1530 ERLKLRR
-1541 ANSLRP
+1541 SNSMRP
-1547 PAKSN
+1547 PTKASN
-1552 HGATLKSRPIL
+1552 GAPLKVSRPIL
-1563 ERSQTTLEKRHPDE
+1563 ERSQSTIDNGTPTIS

>member
-15 GPVRLVRRA
+15 GLVRRG
-24 SMGDERPPDARSLE
+24 SLGDVRAPDARSLE
-38 LTFMTERLVVV
+38 LTFMTERLMVV
-49 GAPCDAPT
+49 GAPCDGPT
-57 DKKRNVVNADDLASF
+57 DKKRNMVNVDDLVHF
-72 LDAQH
+72 LEVNH
-77 RGRFLLFNLNALDD
+77 RGHFMLFNLNALDD
-91 VAAAAE
+91 ATADE
-97 DGGGAHHLL
+97 G
-106 SSLGGWR
+106 R
-113 TSALDDSEAA
+113 Q
-123 ERESVADRLHEQ
+123 SVADKLHEQ
-135 MLEFN
+135 LLEFN

-150 PPLDLVFR
+150 PPLDLIFR
-158 ICYALDAWLSLDPQH
+158 ICYALDAWFSLDPQH

-211 RKRWDMKS
+211 RRRWDMKS
-219 LTPQALRKKTPP
+219 LTPQALKKKTPP
-231 SIQRFLSGFHELLE
+231 SIQRFLTGFHELLE
-245 KQKPPNDR
+245 HQKPPNDK

-286 LGGAESG
+286 ELQIGESG

-332 NVDAVDAS
+332 NADDVDAS

-350 TLFLQPGLVTL
+350 TLFLLPGLVTL
-361 KKPDLDLMKQYE
+361 KKHDLDLMKQYE

-380 FSVDLVLHESAK
+380 FSVDLVLHENSTK
-392 KARNSVRVDYTGSSA
+392 KSRNSVRMDYTGNSA

-471 AAEIAAKKE
+471 TAELAAKKE
-480 QEETTK
+480 QEETTNNN
-486 DSQKPD
+486 QAAD

-527 GSSLCDTCKEDDYM
+527 DSSLCDTCKEDDYM

-569 GLTTLSDRT
+569 GLTTMSDRT
-578 NHTVYVKKFLS
+578 NHAVYVKKFFS
-589 AWECDACAPKSPL
+589 AWECDACSPKASLP
-602 SAATTLPGGEIP
+602 TTSLPGGEIP
-614 SNMKLVPTS
+614 SNMKLVPAS
-623 WVGGEP
+623 WVGGAL
-629 GSTSANPQDV
+629 GTTANPQDV

-644 GRNPSSAATV
+644 ARDLSST
-654 RDTLSISVDGEHQST
+654 RDSLSVSVDGEPHST
-669 IGANSPAEFN
+669 SREEFH

-694 LMKAATSPDTTSA
+694 LMKAATSPAATSA
-707 SVAMSLAHTLA
+707 SVAISLVNTLA
-718 SGTSTVTTPSGP
+718 SATSTGTPSVP
-730 PKPDMKSAL
+730 PKLDMKSAL
-739 LNELKTASK
+739 LNELKTTRK
-748 SSDTSE
+748 SSDAIE
-754 TSTASIGDSKY
+754 TSAASSVDSKY

-781 MQKDGVDPSTLKPL
+781 MRKDGADPSTLQPL
-795 PPSES
+795 PPSEGS
-800 TAGDNSSAIG
+800 TGDDNSVNNVQQI
-810 ELNAQKTR
+810 R
-818 LKDMEEYA
+818 LKDMDGYA
-826 SYFRMLRMG
+826 KYFRMLRMG
-835 CPKEAVKQKLMMDG
+835 CPKEAVKQKLTMDG
-849 IDPIILDLGPDAI
+849 LDPIILDFGPDAI
-862 YDEVKERIAATHS
+862 YEEVKDRIAATSS
-875 VSKLQDDIKCVNSPT
+875 VSNLQDDIKCVHPPET
-890 TANVKD
+890 EDVK
-896 SASDVL
+896 ASVSEVL
-902 LKDHEVYG
+902 LKHHEVYA

-924 VRQKMKADGVDER
+924 VRQKMKVDGVDER
-937 ALDLGGET
+937 ALDLGGDA
-945 PFSKLPKPDEKNEPA
+945 PFSKLPKPEMSEPA
-960 ASENDVKLKDDPKYA
+960 APVNDVKLKDDPKYA
-975 KYFKMLQMGLPEGA
+975 KFFKMLQMGLPEGA
-989 VRQKMEADGADS
+989 VRQKMQVDGVDE

-1009 AMVSQLTGPAG
+1009 AMVSQLARLTGI
-1020 GNGVKLQDDP
+1020 KLQDDP
-1030 SYAKY
+1030 TYAKY
-1035 FKMLKMGLQEGAVRQ
+1035 FKMLRMGLPEGAVRQ
-1050 KMKTDGID
+1050 NMKTDGVD
-1058 ERALDLGGEALVSEL
+1058 ERALDLGGDALVSEL
-1073 TAPKNGAKLQDDP
+1073 TAQKNDVKLQDDP

-1097 GLPKGAVK
+1097 GLPEGAVR
-1105 QKMLSENVDVRAL
+1105 QKMATESVDVRAL

-1129 FPSGDNEAAAKAV
+1129 SSGVDANAAAKVAV
-1142 AAKPKRARK
+1142 AKPKRARK
-1151 KLHWQPISEDRLSNV
+1151 KLHWQAISEDRLSNL

-1181 DMDMDE
+1181 DVDMDE
-1187 LEALFFSNQST
+1187 LEALFFANQNTNSA
-1198 GSGKKNAPRGQS
+1198 KKNSSRGQS

-1215 KQSVTLIDG
+1215 KQAVTLIDG

-1235 RVKLSYSDIA
+1235 RVKLSYSEIA

-1258 EQIIGINEFLPTS
+1258 EQLIGINEFLPTS

-1276 VSGYTGDKQMLGEAE
+1276 VSGYAGDKEMLGEAE
-1291 KFIIEI
+1291 KFIFEI

-1321 ELAVSLAHLQKA
+1321 ELAASVAHLQKA

-1342 LKILLAM
+1342 LKTLLAM

-1392 LVRIVKKNHPQV
+1392 LVRLVKKNHPQV

-1415 LAARESFETIDEE
+1415 LAARESFDTTDEE

-1462 MQTAAFEIEAQMK
+1462 MQTAASEIETQMK
-1475 TLADGIARARGEV
+1475 ILADGISRARDEV
-1488 SSVFDYFG
+1488 SSVLDYFG
-1496 EDPKRS
+1496 EDPKRN
-1502 PTEFFTTLASFCSTF
+1502 PTEFFSTLASFCSTF

-1530 AQRAERVKMRR
+1530 ERLKMRR
-1541 ANSLRP
+1541 SNSMRP
-1547 PAKSN
+1547 PTKSSN
-1552 HGATLKSRPIL
+1552 GATLKEMLSHGGLCSNIRIL
-1563 ERSQTTLEKRHPDE
+1563 VSLPRLQA